1 MYTRQPIV
9 SVLGHVDHGKTTFL
23 DKIRG
28 GTVADREAGKI
39 TQHIGA
45 TEVPVEI
52 LKEACSDLGCN
63 LTFRLP
69 GLLFIDTPGHHSFMT
84 LRSRGGA
91 LADMAVLIVDLKEG
105 FKPQTIESLDI
116 LRREKTP
123 FIVGAN
129 KVDRIAGWNSQDKP
143 FIKSFPEQT
152 ESARNRMTE
161 ALYELIG
168 FLYDSGFSADRYD
181 NINDFTKNVAI
192 VPMSA
197 KTGEGIEDLL
207 LTLIGLAQTYLKGQL
222 EVEENEGE
230 GTILE
235 VKEVVGLGTTLDTIV
250 YEGVFHMGDEVIIG
264 THGEPLQTRIKSLL
278 KPKPLDEIRDPRERF
293 DEIKEVSAAAGIKVV
308 TPEAQGVMAGA
319 PIKVIGKR
327 DRNELIEMVR
337 KESHPSIETEES
349 GIVIRADA
357 IGSIEG
363 LASELR
369 DNEIPINN
377 AEIGDVA
384 QKDIIKAATLND
396 PLHRVILAF
405 NVNLLPDAE
414 EYLETTDVNIF
425 QRDVVYQLVD
435 DYLEWRQEKKDELED
450 QRREKITHPGK
461 LRIMEDKIFRLS
473 KPAVVGIRVLGGR
486 IEVDHQLL
494 KQDGRVVGTIKSIRK
509 DDKNVDSA
517 EHGEEV
523 AVSITGVTIG
533 RQIKGGDDLYINIP
547 EGDAKK
553 LRDIE
558 LDFDENRILEE
569 VREIKKEERPFW
581 GM

>member
-9 SVLGHVDHGKTTFL
+9 SVLGHVDHGKTSLL

-28 GTVADREAGKI
+28 GTVADREAGRI

-45 TEVPVEI
+45 TEVPVDV

-91 LADMAVLIVDLKEG
+91 LADMAVLIVDIKEG
-105 FKPQTIESLDI
+105 FKPQTIESLEI

-123 FIVGAN
+123 FIVAAN
-129 KVDRIAGWNSQDKP
+129 KVDRIAGWNSQNKP
-143 FIKSFPEQT
+143 FVRSFGEQT
-152 ESARNRMTE
+152 EDARNRMNE
-161 ALYELIG
+161 ELYKLIG
-168 FLYDSGFSADRYD
+168 GLYDHGFSADRYD
-181 NINDFTKNVAI
+181 GIKDFTRNVAI

-207 LTLIGLAQTYLKGQL
+207 LTLIGLAQTYLKGEL
-222 EVEENEGE
+222 EVEEGEGE

-250 YEGVFHMGDEVIIG
+250 YEGVFRKGDEVVIG
-264 THGEPLQTRIKSLL
+264 THDEPLVTRIKALL

-293 DEIKEVSAAAGIKVV
+293 DEVREVSAAAGIKVV
-308 TPEAQGVMAGA
+308 TPEAEGVMAGA
-319 PIKVIGKR
+319 PIKVIGNLDR
-327 DRNELIEMVR
+327 DKLIDMVR
-337 KESHPSIETEES
+337 DESQPSIDTVET
-349 GIVIRADA
+349 GVIIRADA

-363 LASELR
+363 LASELK
-369 DNEIPINN
+369 DKDIPISN
-377 AEIGDVA
+377 AEIGDIA
-384 QKDIIKAATLND
+384 QKDIIRAATLNE

-405 NVNLLPDAE
+405 NVNLLPEAE
-414 EYLETTDVNIF
+414 EYLEDVDVKIF
-425 QRDVVYQLVD
+425 RREVVYQLVE
-435 DYLEWRQEKKDELED
+435 DYVDWMEEKKKELEGE
-450 QRREKITHPGK
+450 RRDKITHPGK
-461 LRIMEDKIFRLS
+461 LRILDDKIFRLS
-473 KPAVVGIRVLGGR
+473 KPAIVGVRVLGGH
-486 IEVDHQLL
+486 IGLDQQLL
-494 KQDGRVVGTIKSIRK
+494 KEDGRVVGTIKSIRSGE
-509 DDKNVDSA
+509 KNVDDASQ
-517 EHGEEV
+517 GEEV
-523 AVSITGVTIG
+523 AVAIDGVTIG
-533 RQIKGGDDLYINIP
+533 RQIKGGEDLYINIP

-553 LRDIE
+553 LRNIE

-569 VREIKKEERPFW
+569 VREIKKKERPFW